1 LDGDAIR
8 HALDNLEARYQGVVT
23 SYDKPFSAQD
33 HGSISANMMV
43 IARVSDGRVD
53 YAYREDQQRSS
64 LLMVKSK

>member
-1 LDGDAIR
+1 
-8 HALDNLEARYQGVVT
+8 
-23 SYDKPFSAQD
+23 
-33 HGSISANMMV
+33 MMV